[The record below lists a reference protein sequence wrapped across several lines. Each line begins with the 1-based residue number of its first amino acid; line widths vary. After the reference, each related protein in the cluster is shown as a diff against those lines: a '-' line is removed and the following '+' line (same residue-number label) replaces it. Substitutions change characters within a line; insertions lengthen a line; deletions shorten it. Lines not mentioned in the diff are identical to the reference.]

1 MVQMTIKK
9 ILTAAAVGYALLS
22 SGSANAM
29 SLLEAV
35 RIAVHSNPEIGEAIA
50 NREAI
55 EFELQQGRG
64 LFRPRVDL
72 EARFGGQ
79 KRWRESAENP
89 VDNPN
94 GTAGWLNRRE
104 ASLVVR
110 QLLFDG
116 FESQSEVE
124 RQAARVDGASYRVME
139 RAEFIGLAVV
149 REYIDI
155 MRLQTVVGLLRKNER
170 YHSSLLGRIT
180 RGANEGSISVAD
192 KQQARERYYAA
203 KARTTE
209 AREEL
214 ANSLTRFRRLV
225 GREIGKTSMPRGV
238 SRALPASLNKAI
250 GYARINHPSI
260 KFARADVDAA
270 LALKRKADAA
280 FAPKLSLE
288 GRARAGDNLDG
299 ERGQDND
306 VQANVMMS
314 WNLYNGGINSANVQ
328 EQIRRADEARMA
340 LHRITREVEEG
351 VRLSWDR
358 RRLQASRLK
367 ELNRQL
373 NTQNEVVRYYTDQF
387 QIGQRSLLDLLDAQN
402 SRIAAQIAVAT
413 GQSAVTFAD
422 YRLLASMNRLLRTLK
437 VQPPSAV
444 KAYAR
449 EQFQVPTTP
458 PAETMPRHSPEGLN
472 REPDFKGLY

>member
-1 MVQMTIKK
+1 MRK
-9 ILTAAAVGYALLS
+9 LCAVAVLGWGLMSAS
-22 SGSANAM
+22 SANAM
-29 SLLEAV
+29 SLIEAV

-72 EARFGGQ
+72 EARIGGEY
-79 KRWRESAENP
+79 RWRESAIGNP
-89 VDNPN
+89 DN
-94 GTAGWLNRRE
+94 GDWLNRRD

-116 FESQSEVE
+116 YESQSEVE

-139 RAEFIGLAVV
+139 RSEFVALAVA

-155 MRLQTVVGLLRKNER
+155 LRLRQVVSLLRSNEN
-170 YHSSLLGRIT
+170 YHQELLGRIN
-180 RGANEGSISVAD
+180 RGAREGSISVAD
-192 KQQARERYYAA
+192 QQQARERLFAA

-214 ANSLTRFRRLV
+214 ANAETRFQRIV
-225 GREIGKTSMPRGV
+225 GRSIGRASMPRSVAHG
-238 SRALPASLNKAI
+238 LPASLDKAI
-250 GYARINHPSI
+250 GHARVNHPSI
-260 KFARADVDAA
+260 KFARADLDAA

-280 FAPKLSLE
+280 FAPKLTVE

-299 ERGQDND
+299 TRGQDND
-306 VQANVMMS
+306 VQANVVMS

-340 LHRITREVEEG
+340 LHRISREVEEG

-358 RRLQASRLK
+358 RRLQARRLAD
-367 ELNRQL
+367 LNRQL
-373 NTQNEVVRYYTDQF
+373 TTQNEVVRYYTEQF

-402 SRIAAQIAVAT
+402 SRVAAQTAVAT
-413 GQSAVTFAD
+413 GQAAVRFAD
-422 YRLLASMNRLLRTLK
+422 YRVLASVNRLLRTLK
-437 VQPPSAV
+437 IQPPSAV

-449 EQFQVPTTP
+449 EQFSVPPTP
-458 PAETMPRHSPEGLN
+458 PAETMPRHTPKDLN